1 MNSPLTFTFQIQRD
15 PAMFR
20 LENLYLI
27 LDVRLEDSDG
37 TPSPTSTPSNSDV
50 NDDSDGD
57 DDGVQLDDDEGIT
70 EIRFCPED
78 TAKLQEMF
86 DAMTHCQVRRE
97 SMRICSLARFLM
109 DPIWQR

>member
-1 MNSPLTFTFQIQRD
+1 
-15 PAMFR
+15 MFR

-50 NDDSDGD
+50 NDSDD

-86 DAMTHCQVRRE
+86 DAMTHCQVRILFIWPV
-97 SMRICSLARFLM
+97 SKWAFWQNKLSLHCS
-109 DPIWQR
+109 D